1 MIRIHNLKSALLAL
15 AVPLALASC
24 SFDGDYDDCPD
35 TGGVKTVRLQ
45 ITANDPAAVNDTRFS
60 PPAEDI
66 EKQEPGTKG
75 EYINSLDIFI
85 VGANDVVAFADHRT
99 ADKLDGL
106 TADELDGDAAT
117 GDLKTYTSD
126 AIELTD
132 GGSYTVYA
140 FANMSTTYSSDWA
153 DIASIAKGGT
163 LSKAT
168 LDAIV
173 LNDPA
178 GNLNFTNG
186 HFIPMSATETITDLS
201 SPIIEVSL
209 DRLVSKIRLAI
220 KKDTGVNVT
229 SLKISGWADKVSL
242 MDNADASASPSGTAF
257 DCDKVFSDEELDEFN
272 AAGTYDF
279 YVNETP
285 QNHHFT
291 VEVKTKEQGSPVYTA
306 TTARDNLPRNC
317 IYPLTLNLN
326 TLDLQ
331 LTAQFWFNA
340 IGVHIPVGIVS
351 ENEFDVDIPDGME
364 FELQAALIGGD
375 QAQQPTYKW
384 TLTSS
389 AKDVNGVA
397 WFDDSNQSV
406 TSTLTASKIKGIL
419 PALGLSENDAA
430 IGPYT
435 LQLDVTWGTTSTRRS
450 YTVNVSHIWF
460 DEAHWIDKILNA
472 STTRAAAASYLQPE
486 TLNMVINH

>member
-1 MIRIHNLKSALLAL
+1 MKHTYYCTLKGAFLAL
-15 AVPLALASC
+15 ALPLALASC
-24 SFDGDYDDCPD
+24 SFDGDYDDCAEAVGD
-35 TGGVKTVRLQ
+35 VKTVRLQ
-45 ITANDPAAVNDTRFS
+45 ITANDPDEVAGTRFS
-60 PPAEDI
+60 PAEGDI
-66 EKQEPGTKG
+66 IVNERGTDG

-85 VGANDVVAFADHRT
+85 VGSGDVVAYAAHLDADY
-99 ADKLDGL
+99 LGN
-106 TADELDGDAAT
+106 EAA
-117 GDLKTYTSD
+117 GGNLKSYTSK
-126 AIELTD
+126 AIDLTD
-132 GGSYTVYA
+132 GAYTVYA
-140 FANMSTTYSSDWA
+140 FANMSETYSQAWDG
-153 DIASIAKGGT
+153 IASIAKGGT

-375 QAQQPTYKW
+375 QAQQPTYTW

-389 AKDVNGVA
+389 AKDANGVA

-406 TSTLTASKIKGIL
+406 ISTLTASKIKGIL
-419 PALGLSENDAA
+419 PALGLSEDDEL
-430 IGPYT
+430 GPYT

-450 YTVNVSHIWF
+450 YTVNVNHIWF
-460 DEAHWIDKILNA
+460 DEAHWIDEILNA
-472 STTRAAAASYLQPE
+472 ATRAATATYLQPE

>member
-15 AVPLALASC
+15 AVPIALASC

-85 VGANDVVAFADHRT
+85 VGANDVVAYAAHLDADY
-99 ADKLDGL
+99 LGGE
-106 TADELDGDAAT
+106 ADEGN
-117 GDLKTYTSD
+117 LKSYTSK
-126 AIELTD
+126 AIDLTD
-132 GGSYTVYA
+132 GAYTVYA
-140 FANMSTTYSSDWA
+140 FANMSETYSQAWDG
-153 DIASIAKGGT
+153 IASIAKGGT

-257 DCDKVFSDEELDEFN
+257 DCDKEFTSDELTKID
-272 AAGTYDF
+272 ASTYDF

-285 QNHHFT
+285 TSNPFS
-291 VEVKTKEQGSPVYTA
+291 VEVKTNEQGSPVYTA
-306 TTARDNLPRNC
+306 TTARNNLPRNC

-340 IGVHIPVGIVS
+340 IGVHIPVEIVS

-375 QAQQPTYKW
+375 QAQQPTYTW

>member
-15 AVPLALASC
+15 AVPIALASC

-168 LDAIV
+168 LNAIV

-178 GNLNFTNG
+178 AKIDLKTN
-186 HFIPMSATETITDLS
+186 FIPMSATETITDLS

-220 KKDTGVNVT
+220 KKDDGVKVT
-229 SLKISGWADKVSL
+229 SLKISGWADKVPL
-242 MDNADASASPSGTAF
+242 MNNATVSGANYA
-257 DCDKVFSDEELDEFN
+257 CEKVFENPTLTQ
-272 AAGTYDF
+272 GTDVYTMADF
-279 YVNETP
+279 YVNESP
-285 QNHHFT
+285 APHPFT

-340 IGVHIPVGIVS
+340 IGVHIPVEIVS
-351 ENEFDVDIPDGME
+351 KNEFDVDIPDGME

-375 QAQQPTYKW
+375 QAQQPTYTW

-460 DEAHWIDKILNA
+460 DEAHWIDEILNV
-472 STTRAAAASYLQPE
+472 STTRAATATYLQPE

>member
-168 LDAIV
+168 LNAIV

-178 GNLNFTNG
+178 AKIDLKTN
-186 HFIPMSATETITDLS
+186 FIPMSATETITDLS

-220 KKDTGVNVT
+220 KKDDGVNVT
-229 SLKISGWADKVSL
+229 SLKILGWADKVPL
-242 MDNADASASPSGTAF
+242 MNDATVSGVNYA
-257 DCDKVFSDEELDEFN
+257 CEKVFENPTLTQ
-272 AAGTYDF
+272 GTDVYTMADF
-279 YVNETP
+279 YVNESP
-285 QNHHFT
+285 APHPFT
-291 VEVKTKEQGSPVYTA
+291 VEVKTDEQGSPVYTA

-317 IYPLTLNLN
+317 IYPLTLNIN

-331 LTAQFWFNA
+331 LEAGLIFNP
-340 IGVHIPVGIVS
+340 IGAHVLV
-351 ENEFDVDIPDGME
+351 DVVNIGSSFYIEIPDGWE
-364 FELQAALIGGD
+364 FSLDAKLNVQSSSC
-375 QAQQPTYKW
+375 TYTW
-384 TLTSS
+384 TDEATDPDNDEFQLVDATG
-389 AKDVNGVA
+389 APKTD
-397 WFDDSNQSV
+397 
-406 TSTLTASKIKGIL
+406 IKGTDGYIRGVV
-419 PALGLSENDAA
+419 PSLGLAEGAEGKTYVVGLNVEWMDS
-430 IGPYT
+430 YQRS
-435 LQLDVTWGTTSTRRS
+435 LSRS
-450 YTVNVSHIWF
+450 YTVNIKHIWD
-460 DEAHWIDKILNA
+460 DEEYWSSLIEAA
-472 STTRAAAASYLQPE
+472 VESSTTTATYLQPE

>member
-15 AVPLALASC
+15 AVPIALASC

-85 VGANDVVAFADHRT
+85 VGANDVVAFADH
-99 ADKLDGL
+99 L

-117 GDLKTYTSD
+117 GDQKTYTSD

-140 FANMSTTYSSDWA
+140 FANMSTTYSSDRA
-153 DIASIAKGGT
+153 NIASIAKGGT
-163 LSKAT
+163 LYKAT
-168 LDAIV
+168 LDDIV
-173 LNDPA
+173 LDDPA
-178 GNLNFTNG
+178 GKLDLSTN
-186 HFIPMSATETITDLS
+186 FIPMSAEPVTTDLS
-201 SPIIEVSL
+201 TPVIDVSL
-209 DRLVSKIRLAI
+209 DRLVSKIRLAVT
-220 KKDTGVNVT
+220 KGNGVNVT
-229 SLKISGWADKVSL
+229 SLKISGLADKVSL

-285 QNHHFT
+285 TSHHFS
-291 VEVKTKEQGSPVYTA
+291 VEVKTNEQGDPVYA
-306 TTARDNLPRNC
+306 AMTTRDNLPRNC

-326 TLDLQ
+326 TLTLQ

-340 IGVHIPVGIVS
+340 IGVYIPVEIVS
-351 ENEFDVDIPDGME
+351 KNEFDVAIPDGME
-364 FELQAALIGGD
+364 FELQAALTGGD
-375 QAQQPTYKW
+375 QTLQPTYTW

-389 AKDVNGVA
+389 AQNENAVA

-406 TSTLTASKIKGIL
+406 TSTLTASKIKGTL
-419 PALGLSENDAA
+419 PALGLSETDAA
-430 IGPYT
+430 LGPYT
-435 LQLDVTWGTTSTRRS
+435 LNLSVNWGTTSARS
-450 YTVNVSHIWF
+450 YTVNVRHIWF
-460 DEAHWIDKILNA
+460 DEAHWIDEILNA

-486 TLNMVINH
+486 TLKMVINH